1 MKLLFSTLTAL
12 LISSLAYLV
21 IKNTKEPDLGV
32 EGGLFAEMPNTPN
45 AVSSQAGGEKYTAPF
60 PIYNNDPR
68 ASWNLLIE
76 TLINQDR
83 TEMVTADDHYAHV
96 VFHSP
101 VMKFKDDTEFYLNE
115 SSGHIDVRSGARVG
129 YSDMGVNRKRVETLR
144 KEYTEAANFLEMS
157 Q

>member
-1 MKLLFSTLTAL
+1 MKFLFSTISAL
-12 LISSLAYLV
+12 LVSSIAYLV
-21 IKNTKEPDLGV
+21 IKNNKEPDLGV
-32 EGGLFAEMPNTPN
+32 ENGMLAEMPPTPN
-45 AVSSQAGGEKYTAPF
+45 AVSSQASGGKYTAPF
-60 PIYNNDPR
+60 PIYNNDPQ

-83 TEMVTADDHYAHV
+83 TEMVAAEDHYAHV

-129 YSDMGVNRKRVETLR
+129 CYDMDVNRKRVEALR
-144 KEYTEAANFLEMS
+144 KEYTEAADFLQMI